1 MFGRFLFDKNS
12 TCMIVSNQKINI
24 NMMRL
29 LDYARSDRK
38 DGIAVL
44 DFFTRMRPLHFGRGD
59 IKYDLYLIK
68 I

>member
-29 LDYARSDRK
+29 LDYARSDH
-38 DGIAVL
+38 VL
-44 DFFTRMRPLHFGRGD
+44 QSFRPKCNVAEKSNPIKSSHLDQRGEV
-59 IKYDLYLIK
+59 
-68 I
+68 